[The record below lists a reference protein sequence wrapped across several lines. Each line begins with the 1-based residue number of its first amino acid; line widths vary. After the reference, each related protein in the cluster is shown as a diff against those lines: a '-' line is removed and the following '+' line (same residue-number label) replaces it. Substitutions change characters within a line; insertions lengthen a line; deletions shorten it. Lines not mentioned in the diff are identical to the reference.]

1 MNVNQTSS
9 HFTEWYGAGLDGNS
23 PTQNQ
28 WANILGRQADKPVTL
43 INFFKLRKEAQ
54 YADGASVVSG
64 EEAFGK
70 YAATSVPTMERV
82 GGKFLFVGPYKGM
95 FLGNDE
101 DWDLVAIGSY
111 PDLNT
116 LVALYSDE
124 GYREAFHHRTAACER
139 QKVIVCGD

>member
-1 MNVNQTSS
+1 MNVNKTSS
-9 HFTEWYGAGLDGNS
+9 QFTQWYGSGLDGNS
-23 PTQNQ
+23 PSDNQ
-28 WANILGRQADKPVTL
+28 WSNVLARPADQPVTL
-43 INFFKLRKEAQ
+43 INFFKLRKEAN
-54 YADGASVVSG
+54 YSDDTKGVSG

-95 FLGNDE
+95 FLGKEE

-111 PDLNT
+111 PNLST

-124 GYREAFHHRTAACER
+124 DYRKAFHHRTAACEK
-139 QKVIVCGD
+139 QKVIVCGE

>member
-9 HFTEWYGAGLDGNS
+9 QFTEWYGAGLDGNS
-23 PTQNQ
+23 PTLNQ
-28 WANILGRQADKPVTL
+28 WSDVLARPSDKPVTL
-43 INFFKLRKEAQ
+43 INFFKLRKEAN
-54 YADGASVVSG
+54 YSDGTKGVSG
-64 EEAFGK
+64 EEAFGN

-95 FLGNDE
+95 FLGDDE

-116 LVALYSDE
+116 LIALYSDE
-124 GYREAFHHRTAACER
+124 SYRGAFHHRTAACER